1 MAPPVARRPPKAPTA
16 VTTKDGKKTVL
27 SLGNPLKKKVHH
39 DENQPLP
46 APPKDVRQKNSKDP
60 QAAKKAAQAEA
71 ALKQENAKR
80 KNADEV
86 DRSALPSFMAAGANV
101 PLANLSR
108 KELQKRAIA
117 AGLKANASSADI
129 IKALQTLQDSVS
141 AGFELL
147 SANSSL
153 LKPLPPKT
161 GATPARTREQR
172 ELAELEGLGIKGRT
186 PGGNR
191 WRTRVATH
199 SYDLRSDRKVEQ
211 AAAAPVEVA

>member
-1 MAPPVARRPPKAPTA
+1 MAPPSARRPPKAPTA

-27 SLGNPLKKKVHH
+27 SLGKPLKKVHH

-46 APPKDVRQKNSKDP
+46 APQKEVRQKNSKDP

-71 ALKQENAKR
+71 ALRQEEAKK
-80 KNADEV
+80 KNADMV
-86 DRSALPSFMAAGANV
+86 NRSALPSFMAAGANV

-108 KELQKRAIA
+108 KELQKQAIA

-129 IKALQTLQDSVS
+129 IKALQTMQDSVS
-141 AGFELL
+141 AGAELL
-147 SANSSL
+147 SATSSL

-191 WRTRVATH
+191 WRTRAATH
-199 SYDLRSDRKVEQ
+199 NYNLRSAPKVEE
-211 AAAAPVEVA
+211 AAVESVEVA

>member
-1 MAPPVARRPPKAPTA
+1 M
-16 VTTKDGKKTVL
+16 TTKDGKKTVI
-27 SLGNPLKKKVHH
+27 SLGKPLKKVHH

-46 APPKDVRQKNSKDP
+46 APPKQVRQKNSKDP
-60 QAAKKAAQAEA
+60 EAAKKAAQAEA
-71 ALKQENAKR
+71 AMRQEVAKK
-80 KNADEV
+80 KNAEFV
-86 DRSALPSFMAAGANV
+86 DRASLPNFMAAGSNV

-129 IKALQTLQDSVS
+129 IKALQTMQDSVS
-141 AGFELL
+141 AGAELL

-172 ELAELEGLGIKGRT
+172 EIAELEDLGIKGRT

-191 WRTRVATH
+191 WRTRAVTH
-199 SYDLRSDRKVEQ
+199 NYNLRSARGDAVN
-211 AAAAPVEVA
+211 APVEVA